1 MACIKLKKLEEYLQ
15 CLDNFQKPKINL
27 EQYNTPP
34 HIASCVLYNI
44 QTLYGDIEGKYVGDL
59 GCGCGML
66 SIGSFLL
73 GAGMTIGFEID
84 DDALNIFQ
92 ANVSEMELP
101 NIDCVLCDVLALPN
115 SKKWENTFD
124 TIVTNP
130 PFGTK
135 NNIGID
141 MSFVQTGIAL
151 SSGAVYSF
159 HKSST
164 RDYIH
169 KKVKDWNVKGN
180 VVAELKYNIDTCYS
194 FHKSKSVDIN
204 VDFWRFDVS
213 EKNV

>member
-1 MACIKLKKLEEYLQ
+1 MACIKLKKLEEYLHGV
-15 CLDNFQKPKINL
+15 DTFEKPKIKL
-27 EQYNTPP
+27 EQYITPP

-59 GCGCGML
+59 GCGSGML

-73 GAGMTIGFEID
+73 GAGMTTGFEID

-92 ANVSEMELP
+92 TNVTDMELP
-101 NIDCVLCDVLALPN
+101 GIDCVLCDVLTLSN
-115 SKKWENTFD
+115 NEKWENAFD

-135 NNIGID
+135 NNSGID
-141 MSFVQTGIAL
+141 MLFVQTGVNLA
-151 SSGAVYSF
+151 SRAVYSF

-180 VVAELKYNIDTCYS
+180 VVAELKYNIDTSYS

-213 EKNV
+213 EKNL

>member
-1 MACIKLKKLEEYLQ
+1 MACIKLKKLEEYLNG
-15 CLDNFQKPKINL
+15 LDSFEKPKIKL
-27 EQYNTPP
+27 EQYITPP

-44 QTLYGDIEGKYVGDL
+44 QTLYGDIEGKYVADL
-59 GCGCGML
+59 GCGSGML

-73 GAGMTIGFEID
+73 GAGMTVGFEID
-84 DDALNIFQ
+84 DDALNIFRE
-92 ANVSEMELP
+92 NVTDMELP
-101 NIDCVLCDVLALPN
+101 NLDCVLCDVLTLPN
-115 SKKWENTFD
+115 SKKWENAFD

-135 NNIGID
+135 NNSGID
-141 MSFVQTGIAL
+141 MCFVQTGITLA
-151 SSGAVYSF
+151 SGAVYSF

-164 RDYIH
+164 RDYIQ
-169 KKVKDWNVKGN
+169 KKVKDWHVKGN
-180 VVAELKYNIDTCYS
+180 VVAELKYNIDTSYS